1 MPGTRP
7 AGKRDGNVASG
18 RNAATGRSG
27 TRTNARP
34 PRRVDPR
41 IEQTR
46 QLVFAATLE
55 LMAEHGSSAI
65 TVERIAERSGVAR
78 STIYRRW
85 PDLPRLYFEA
95 FRQLR
100 GQDVHE
106 PTGDLEVDLTNYISD
121 TAAHLND
128 PTYFSIVIF
137 LLANAAVSDHYAELH
152 LELFNLASSRG
163 AAIFK
168 LGIDEGTVRPD
179 VDVWD
184 AADAVRAPLVYRRL
198 AKHELVDV
206 ERAVQE
212 VPSIIRRYGTDEVIG
227 RLEAK
232 HEDAAES
239 GEHQG
244 GTVTRR

>member
-1 MPGTRP
+1 M
-7 AGKRDGNVASG
+7 AGP
-18 RNAATGRSG
+18 ATGRAGAGDGARPS
-27 TRTNARP
+27 TRP

-100 GQDVHE
+100 SQDVHE
-106 PTGDLEVDLTNYISD
+106 PTGDLEVDLLNYIRD

-168 LGIDEGTVRPD
+168 RGIDEGMIRPE

-184 AADAVRAPLVYRRL
+184 AADAVRAPLVYKRL

-206 ERAVQE
+206 ERAIEE
-212 VPSIIRRYGTDEVIG
+212 VPSIIRRYGTAEAIG
-227 RLEAK
+227 RLDENG
-232 HEDAAES
+232 DAAGNRS
-239 GEHQG
+239 GRSKR
-244 GTVTRR
+244 TATRR